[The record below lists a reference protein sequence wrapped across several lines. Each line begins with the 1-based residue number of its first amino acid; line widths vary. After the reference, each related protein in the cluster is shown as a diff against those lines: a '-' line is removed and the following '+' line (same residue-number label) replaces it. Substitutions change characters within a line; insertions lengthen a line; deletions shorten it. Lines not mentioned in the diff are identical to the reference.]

1 MSKKYKTTT
10 SLVIVE
16 SPAKCKKIEQ
26 YLGPGY
32 KCIASYGH
40 IRELKSL
47 TSIDI
52 DNGFNLTYTIIDDAI
67 KKKQVD
73 IIKKEIKT
81 AYEVILAT
89 DNDRE
94 GESISWHICDL
105 YNLDINKTKR
115 ILFNEI
121 TEHAIK
127 KAIQTPVIIN
137 MNMVNAQKTRQI
149 LDLLIGFK
157 ISPML
162 WKFISR
168 KSEKSLSAGRC
179 QTTAL
184 KIIYENQQNINKGH
198 ERTVYN
204 TTGLFTNA
212 NIPFELNKQ
221 YDNEDSVSN
230 FLNGTKNF
238 SHVYT
243 CTTPIQVIK
252 TQPDPFT
259 TSRLQQVASN
269 ELHYSPKETMT
280 MCQSLYE
287 AGYITYMRTDS
298 KTYSN
303 EFIEKIKKYI
313 EKTYTPQYINNNIDC
328 LISGN
333 AKNAT
338 SDDKINILL
347 QEAHEAIRVTDIS
360 LYEIPENKNNKESRL
375 YKLIWRNTLE
385 SCMTTAIYNSVTA
398 SICGFNNTKFTY
410 SSEQIIF
417 PGWKIVANKY
427 SPDNK
432 EYQYLQT
439 IPKGTIMYYKKVL
452 SNVTIQGTTQHYTE
466 AKLIQLLEEKG
477 IGRPSTFSSIID
489 KIQYR
494 CYVKKEDVKGKEIVC
509 KDYELDNGEIIK
521 TETRRVFG
529 NEKNKLVIQ
538 QLGIIVMEF
547 LDKHFEKLF
556 NYGYTSNMETY
567 LDKISKGELFWRD
580 ICTECNNEVEYFLSA
595 LKDET
600 KIEIKIDE
608 NNTYLIGKYG
618 PIIKCVEEK
627 DGKQEITFKQIKK
640 DIDFHTLE
648 TGKYNVS
655 EIVEVVEVKKSEKS
669 QFTLGQYEG
678 KNVIL
683 KKGKFGPYI
692 TWGEISKPLKDIGN
706 RPLENITLEE
716 VKVYL
721 DEGSNII
728 RVISSN
734 IAIRKGPK
742 GDYIFYK
749 SPKLKKPQFFDIKK
763 FTTDIQKD
771 YKICDISILKSW
783 INETYGIK

>member
-73 IIKKEIKT
+73 IIKKEIKN

-184 KIIYENQQNINKGH
+184 KIIYENQQNINKGE

-221 YDNEDSVSN
+221 YDNEDSIAN
-230 FLNGTKNF
+230 FLNGTKIF
-238 SHVYT
+238 SHIYT
-243 CTTPIQVIK
+243 CTSPIQVIK

-313 EKTYTPQYINNNIDC
+313 EKTYTPQYINNDIDC
-328 LISGN
+328 LISSN
-333 AKNAT
+333 AKNTT

-360 LYEIPENKNNKESRL
+360 LYELPENKNNKESRL

-439 IPKGTIMYYKKVL
+439 IPNGTIIHNKKVL
-452 SNVTIQGTTQHYTE
+452 SKVTIQGITQHYTE

-489 KIQYR
+489 KIQHR

-521 TETRRVFG
+521 TETSRVFG

-556 NYGYTSNMETY
+556 DYGYTSNMETS

-580 ICTECNNEVEYFLSA
+580 ICSECNNEVEYFLSA

-763 FTTDIQKD
+763 FTNDLQKD